1 MRSTAIVSLGSGH
14 AAPHIMGVVDDGY
27 LILVVTW
34 GYVLFAETPDSATIP
49 GMICVALAGMKGRGI
64 WSGEASPG

>member
-1 MRSTAIVSLGSGH
+1 
-14 AAPHIMGVVDDGY
+14 MGVVDDGY

-34 GYVLFAETPDSATIP
+34 GYVLFGETPDSATIP
-49 GMICVALAGMKGRGI
+49 SMICVALAGMMGRGI